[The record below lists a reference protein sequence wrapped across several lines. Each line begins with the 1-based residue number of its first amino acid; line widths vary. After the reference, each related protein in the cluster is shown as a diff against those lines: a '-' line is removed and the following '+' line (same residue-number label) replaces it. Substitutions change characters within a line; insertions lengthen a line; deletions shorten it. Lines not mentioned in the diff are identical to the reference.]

1 MTSRPKQVDVWYR
14 GIPYTLDLVRCRRA
28 LVQRQI
34 DGELD
39 SMESLAKV
47 VGISRSTASRFFS
60 GRPTS
65 LTVTL
70 KILEVLKL
78 RFEEVAWSVAEES
91 QNQHGGQDDAEGMAG
106 TEVRAQPGP
115 SRRPGEAV
123 AMMERTTA

>member
-1 MTSRPKQVDVWYR
+1 MARMASRPKQVTVWYR

-28 LVQRQI
+28 LVNRQVE
-34 DGELD
+34 GELD

-70 KILEVLKL
+70 KILVAL
-78 RFEEVAWSVAEES
+78 RLTFDEVARPEPGDGS
-91 QNQHGGQDDAEGMAG
+91 MAG
-106 TEVRAQPGP
+106 
-115 SRRPGEAV
+115 
-123 AMMERTTA
+123 